1 MQTTCVTPSSA
12 RRRESRDWIST
23 RRTHVADVRRAEDG
37 VDVVAG
43 RARRVPGPQRPEV
56 ARARRAHRGAGRAEV
71 GQRPQHADA
80 RLGDGRA
87 PHEERVPDAVRA
99 RREGQREEGRVAQAV
114 VDHEVLRDEVVVR
127 EQRVQAPEHEVP
139 VRRREEVRV
148 HVDAGRRVHDL
159 ARDGGDVLAA
169 DLERVVGEVHGRRG
183 GLGRGA
189 RAGRRGRRRERR
201 EQLRLRHLVRRPAHR
216 ERRRVRRDQH
226 LHRDL
231 DGRAARLAA
240 GQRRDRRDRPRDR
253 RVHVPLRGLA
263 EPARGRRVAAQIL
276 GEGAGHRRHGSH
288 RS

>member
-189 RAGRRGRRRERR
+189 RAGAASAAASAASSSASVTSSGARRT
-201 EQLRLRHLVRRPAHR
+201 AN
-216 ERRRVRRDQH
+216 
-226 LHRDL
+226 
-231 DGRAARLAA
+231 AA
-240 GQRRDRRDRPRDR
+240 GCAATSTCTATSTGGQPGSRQGSAATVATAPGTAASTYRCAASRS
-253 RVHVPLRGLA
+253 
-263 EPARGRRVAAQIL
+263 RRVA
-276 GEGAGHRRHGSH
+276 GA
-288 RS
+288 